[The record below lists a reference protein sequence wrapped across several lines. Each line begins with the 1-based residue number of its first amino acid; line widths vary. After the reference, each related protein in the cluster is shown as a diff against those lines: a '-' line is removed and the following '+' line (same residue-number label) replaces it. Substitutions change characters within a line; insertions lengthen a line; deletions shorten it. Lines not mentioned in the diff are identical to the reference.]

1 MAIADAETTVT
12 DPAPPIVA
20 KARADY
26 LGGDHLAARRAL
38 EAAPDLGLDAAAL
51 LALCWVR
58 QVLSDQP
65 HGTCVEAAVLQAA
78 LAAPFDDPQLEADRQ
93 FALGWLHW
101 LTGAP
106 GQAEPPLA
114 AAAQSLSR
122 ARAGAAGEAAYWLAR
137 VRLGLGHA
145 DAVADYEKALRALPA
160 SPQATCWFVDLLGRS
175 GQLDRAEGVW
185 KAVRGNRRVAACDEA
200 PLLEA
205 RSLLRRDETTA
216 AERALADANPRGGVV
231 QVERLLLLA
240 WVLAAHG
247 QVERAA
253 ECLRQAETGPYPAGA
268 LRAWQRLFELRRA
281 AGPDWP
287 EAAGPLADWVAG
299 QRARAEGRH
308 DEAAAALRTASAV
321 APLRPF
327 ARYALACLGADDF
340 AAVLSSQ
347 PGWFLAQRCRA
358 RLALGRFCRREATPG
373 ELLEALQQAD
383 AAGYRLTAAEHYRRL
398 ALALKQRNPHADDL
412 RRLADAPAA
421 EGEAAARNAL
431 RATAE
436 VAARLLPPADAL
448 GLLLDWVR
456 QGRVRQDEALRVAL
470 GRQLLRLLLVCPK
483 DTCDPADVFHT
494 AEELLGSDPVLA
506 LVREWLGM
514 GDRSVVGR
522 ISNPSMR
529 PDGLEIRP
537 TSQTDG
543 GAMMPLV
550 RLWRAAVALRDG
562 AADPRPWRE
571 EVAGLRPHAPLRG
584 VAQCLLLREAAGRRD
599 VAAMI
604 ALLDEVDAWRVF
616 AAGPPR
622 LAAEAVTALAP
633 AAAAHPRWRAALAR
647 WLQVWDADTLGPEA
661 RPLAVRAGLV
671 RLDATTADA
680 PPGLPPVPWLLHQAA
695 QAVLR
700 EEAREA
706 LAWVRRA
713 QTIDPDLAGA
723 GESAAVVRAALP
735 DLERLA
741 RAQLLADVIRL
752 DPEQPAV
759 APRLLVD
766 FVASLETDPAGP
778 AVLAAAERGDL
789 AAARRSLAEWAG
801 RPDLPPRLAHHL
813 ALVYHRAAAFFEER
827 ERTEDAE
834 PCWRLAWH
842 CWLRLL
848 ASSPEPVAGDH
859 PLLAH
864 LLGVHRRRVTALLA
878 RDQVESARR
887 HWALVQELPD
897 TACPVDGALAEALLT
912 TAARFREELA
922 TEYLVATREAMRYG
936 DVPEGWRAD
945 YDKGL
950 AGLVRF
956 LSLDKGNVRLLTALV
971 ETCNDYFHDC
981 YVNEDARRLWEGVER
996 YTPFALN
1003 LALLADKRQADL
1015 TARAALGEFYKYR
1028 GFVAPQSERKLALF
1042 REALAFDP
1050 RNENVREL
1058 LEQAENPKEARR

>member
-1 MAIADAETTVT
+1 LAVRPAERSRRGPAPQAIPDAETTVT

-26 LGGDHLAARRAL
+26 LAGDHLAARRAL
-38 EAAPDLGLDAAAL
+38 EAAPDLGLDGAAL

-58 QVLSDQP
+58 QVLSDRP
-65 HGTCVEAAVLQAA
+65 HGTCVDAAVLQAV
-78 LAAPFDDPQLEADRQ
+78 LAEPFDDPRLEADRQ

-106 GQAEPPLA
+106 ERAEPLLA
-114 AAAQSLSR
+114 AASGALSR

-145 DAVADYEKALRALPA
+145 EAVADYEKALRALPA

-231 QVERLLLLA
+231 QVERLLMLA
-240 WVLAAHG
+240 WALAAHG
-247 QVERAA
+247 QADRAA
-253 ECLRQAETGPYPAGA
+253 ECLRQAEAGPYPPAA
-268 LRAWQRLFELRRA
+268 LRAWQRLFDLRRA
-281 AGPDWP
+281 PGPDWP
-287 EAAGPLADWVAG
+287 EAPGPLADWVAG
-299 QRARAEGRH
+299 QRARAEGRR
-308 DEAAAALRTASAV
+308 DEAAAALRAASAV
-321 APLRPF
+321 AALRPF
-327 ARYALACLGADDF
+327 ARYALACLGEDDF
-340 AAVLSSQ
+340 AAVLASQ

-358 RLALGRFCRREATPG
+358 RLALGRFCRREAAPG
-373 ELLEALQQAD
+373 EWLEALQQAE
-383 AAGYRLTAAEHYRRL
+383 AAGYRLTGAEHYRRL

-421 EGEAAARNAL
+421 DGAAAARNAL
-431 RATAE
+431 RAAAE
-436 VAARLLPPADAL
+436 LAVHLLPPADAL
-448 GLLLDWVR
+448 ALLLDWVR
-456 QGRVRQDEALRVAL
+456 QGRVGQDDALRVAV
-470 GRQLLRLLLVCPK
+470 GRQLLRLLLVAPK
-483 DTCDPADVFHT
+483 GACAPGDVLGAADV
-494 AEELLGSDPVLA
+494 LLGADPVLA
-506 LVREWLGM
+506 LVREWLGIAGGPAVTFAG
-514 GDRSVVGR
+514 GD
-522 ISNPSMR
+522 
-529 PDGLEIRP
+529 
-537 TSQTDG
+537 
-543 GAMMPLV
+543 AMPLV
-550 RLWRAAVALRDG
+550 RVWRAVVALRDG
-562 AADPRPWRE
+562 LADPRPWRE
-571 EVAGLRPHAPLRG
+571 EVAGLRAHAPLRG

-599 VAAMI
+599 VGAMVG
-604 ALLDEVDAWRVF
+604 LLDEVDAWRGF
-616 AAGPPR
+616 TSGPPR
-622 LAAEAVTALAP
+622 LATEAVTALAP
-633 AAAAHPRWRAALAR
+633 AAAAHPRWREALAR
-647 WLQVWDADTLGPEA
+647 WLQVWDADALGPEA

-671 RLDATTADA
+671 RLGAATADV
-680 PPGLPPVPWLLHQAA
+680 PPGLAPVPWLLHQAA

-700 EEAREA
+700 DDAREA

-713 QTIDPDLAGA
+713 QSIEPDLAGA
-723 GESAAVVRAALP
+723 GEGAAAVRAALP

-759 APRLLVD
+759 APGLLVD
-766 FVASLETDPAGP
+766 FVAGLDADPQGP

-789 AAARRSLAEWAG
+789 PEARRLLAALAG
-801 RPDLPPRLAHHL
+801 RPDLPPSLAHHL
-813 ALVYHRAAAFFEER
+813 ALVYHRAAAFFEDR
-827 ERTEDAE
+827 ERTDAAE
-834 PCWRLAWH
+834 PCWRLAWP

-848 ASSPEPVAGDH
+848 ASSPRPVAGDH

-864 LLGVHRRRVTALLA
+864 VLGIHRKRVTALLA

-887 HWALVQELPD
+887 HWALVQGLPE
-897 TACPVDGALAEALLT
+897 AARPIDGALAEALEA

-936 DVPEGWRAD
+936 QVPEGWRAD
-945 YDKGL
+945 YDQGL

-996 YTPFALN
+996 YTPFALQ
-1003 LALLADKRQADL
+1003 LALLADERRADL

-1028 GFVAPQSERKLALF
+1028 GFVAPQRERKLALF